1 MLLSL
6 HSLREM
12 FIYVILGAYKNL
24 YLSYFT
30 REAKFLG
37 ESSNCAQHKEA
48 CLDLDTE
55 GSQIFYVVQ
64 YVHMESKII
73 VSVLCSC

>member
-1 MLLSL
+1 
-6 HSLREM
+6 M

-48 CLDLDTE
+48 FLDLDTE

-64 YVHMESKII
+64 YVHMESKSIG
-73 VSVLCSC
+73 SVLWSC